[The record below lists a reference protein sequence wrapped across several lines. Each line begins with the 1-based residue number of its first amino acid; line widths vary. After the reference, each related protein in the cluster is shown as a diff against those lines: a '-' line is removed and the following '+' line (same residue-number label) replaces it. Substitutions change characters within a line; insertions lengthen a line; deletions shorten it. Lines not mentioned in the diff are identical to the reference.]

1 MADSQI
7 ETLIRRLAR
16 LAADAAERAEHG
28 DGSPPNY
35 WQGVSFGLHTA
46 LDEAQQLANP
56 AAESSNLIVE
66 IITDPNDV
74 QDGTEPLPD
83 TSTPFY
89 APDEAD
95 GDADDD

>member
-1 MADSQI
+1 MTDSQI
-7 ETLIRRLAR
+7 ETLISRLAR
-16 LAADAAERAEHG
+16 LAADAAERAEHV

-56 AAESSNLIVE
+56 TADSSLTRVE
-66 IITDPNDV
+66 IITEPNDV

-83 TSTPFY
+83 TRTPFY
-89 APDEAD
+89 ASDEAD